1 MLQSSSDADFDRMKH
16 ASHSVMSARIVFAL
30 AVIVCLAAVSISPAQ
45 EDKQEKQK
53 ANRQDS
59 AIASTYLFVIR
70 DDDLHRELRL
80 SDTQIDSIRKVTD
93 KIDGPLWSTRNKS
106 FEDGT
111 RVVLQLV
118 TQAEAGLAGILSP
131 SAQLRLKQIVLQIQ
145 GPRAIL
151 SSTVAKQLNVT
162 EEQKSKIQKTI
173 DETAKSLADIQ
184 TQLNAAAKESTR
196 RSLSRKSARIRSD
209 EKSTILSHLTRTQR
223 SRWMSMIG
231 RSVDTSKM
239 GTGIAFKAPELKQ
252 TGSWVNSKPL
262 KLSNLEGQVVAVHFY
277 AFQ

>member
-1 MLQSSSDADFDRMKH
+1 MKQ
-16 ASHSVMSARIVFAL
+16 ALLSIISARIGIA
-30 AVIVCLAAVSISPAQ
+30 ATVCLAAVAFAPAQ
-45 EDKQEKQK
+45 DNKQESQK

-80 SDTQIDSIRKVTD
+80 SDKQVESIRKVTD

-106 FEDGT
+106 FAEGS
-111 RVVLQLV
+111 RVLLQLV

-131 SAQLRLKQIVLQIQ
+131 SDQLRLKQIVLQVQ
-145 GPRAIL
+145 GPKAIL
-151 SSTVAKQLNVT
+151 SSTVAKRLNLSD
-162 EEQKSKIQKTI
+162 EQESKIQKTI
-173 DETAKSLADIQ
+173 DETAQSLADNQ
-184 TQLNAAAKESTR
+184 KQLNSAAKESTR
-196 RSLSRKSARIRSD
+196 RSLSRKSSRLRSD

-239 GTGIAFKAPELKQ
+239 GTGIAFKAPELEQ

-262 KLSNLEGQVVAVHFY
+262 KISNLEGQVVAVHFY